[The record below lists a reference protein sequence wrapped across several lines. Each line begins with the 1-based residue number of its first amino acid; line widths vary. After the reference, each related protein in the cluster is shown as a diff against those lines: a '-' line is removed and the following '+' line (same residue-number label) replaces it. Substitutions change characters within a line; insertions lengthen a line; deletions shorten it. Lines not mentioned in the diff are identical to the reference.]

1 MQIGRAFVRTAV
13 FLSGTSF
20 TNGSVVGGGKIFRQ
34 SAGHNGCQIVG
45 TANLFLL
52 PLQFGQIRME
62 KQRVIKAALGREI
75 SRRMS
80 CMISCRQIVI
90 SLPLVDFRSN

>member
-20 TNGSVVGGGKIFRQ
+20 TNGSVVGGGRIFRQ

-52 PLQFGQIRME
+52 PLQFGQIRFL
-62 KQRVIKAALGREI
+62 RFLLIIYIDFPLRAGVLYHAA
-75 SRRMS
+75 
-80 CMISCRQIVI
+80 CTA
-90 SLPLVDFRSN
+90 